1 MNFEPIWQRKVFWLW
16 AVLFTSLAIGAVFTA
31 RPAFRMVKRY
41 RAMHLIEDAKEHESI
56 KELQTALEKSYA
68 AYKLAPLEPTVARYM
83 AQIVQK
89 ISPSNAIDFWI
100 PLVDQTQEVQ
110 DLTDLINLAFQL
122 NKLNVANKYLPIL
135 KEKDPESGQT
145 LLLQSKWHALR
156 GEFDLAA
163 EEALKAARTENPP
176 PDANGFYIQFSQM
189 ASQGVIQAEGIQYL
203 KNLALKNDQE
213 GLNALRTL
221 ATYSYNN
228 DSEVENLIER
238 LNHHPLAQS
247 KDYLL
252 ALSLG
257 QKINKVDANT
267 VFKQAEIL
275 FKDASMEDKINLGRW
290 LNSQGAHEKTLH
302 CITMQ
307 EAFLRSDLFL
317 IWGDA
322 MAITGQWDALQ
333 KALEDP
339 KLPLDETL
347 RHLFLARVAEAQKNP
362 LKADH
367 QWNKAFAEAGKNPE
381 KLNFL
386 VEYAVKLK
394 EYNYAAKGLQILTT
408 IPTIERDAWQ
418 KWIELGLIA
427 KDTNSLIKTLQKMSA
442 NYPMDP
448 AIENDLRY
456 MQILKGPIIDKS
468 FARAEQFVIDN
479 PMMLAYRITLALGLV
494 RQNDPQKALDL
505 LKDFPV
511 NWIKIQPR
519 WLAIYLGVLRANQKD
534 TMASLMELNFNES
547 TLLPE
552 ELHFA
557 QTGKLS

>member
-1 MNFEPIWQRKVFWLW
+1 M
-16 AVLFTSLAIGAVFTA
+16 
-31 RPAFRMVKRY
+31 
-41 RAMHLIEDAKEHESI
+41 
-56 KELQTALEKSYA
+56 
-68 AYKLAPLEPTVARYM
+68 
-83 AQIVQK
+83 
-89 ISPSNAIDFWI
+89 
-100 PLVDQTQEVQ
+100 
-110 DLTDLINLAFQL
+110 
-122 NKLNVANKYLPIL
+122 
-135 KEKDPESGQT
+135 
-145 LLLQSKWHALR
+145 
-156 GEFDLAA
+156 
-163 EEALKAARTENPP
+163 
-176 PDANGFYIQFSQM
+176 
-189 ASQGVIQAEGIQYL
+189 
-203 KNLALKNDQE
+203 
-213 GLNALRTL
+213 
-221 ATYSYNN
+221 
-228 DSEVENLIER
+228 ENLIER